1 MPAGHDKLDP
11 TVSVKAQCS
20 TIPGS
25 GRRPVS
31 ENVPGGR
38 VWGGGG
44 SASKSGDEIV
54 DYEALIPPLQ
64 ARYLAWGGVPPE
76 LPVALLAEPCHQPSA
91 RIRKENAYQ
100 RTT

>member
-25 GRRPVS
+25 RRRPVS

-38 VWGGGG
+38 VWGG

-54 DYEALIPPLQ
+54 DYEALIPPSSTL
-64 ARYLAWGGVPPE
+64 LGLGGMPPE
-76 LPVALLAEPCHQPSA
+76 LPVALLAEPCHQPRA